1 MNLGMRNM
9 NKQQRADL
17 LLVMVTAFWGLS
29 YYLTD
34 LCLTDLPPMCLNA
47 FRFISAFFVLGIIF
61 HKNLFCLNLA
71 TIRYSFLVGIA
82 LSGTYVFYGYGI
94 SRTSLSNAGFICALP
109 VVFTPVFAFLV
120 NRTRPSRKLIACLF
134 LCSLGLALLTLND
147 SLRPAL
153 GDIICL
159 GVPICYA
166 FDLLLTEKA
175 VQHSEV
181 DALGLGV
188 CQLGVVGII
197 TLAMSMLLEHP
208 HLPTTPMTWGAAL
221 FLGILC
227 SGVAFIIQSVQQQYT
242 TASHVGLI
250 FTLEPVFAAIVA
262 YFFAGEVLTSRSYVG
277 MAFML
282 LSLVVMEVDFPIKRQ
297 EVTME

>member
-1 MNLGMRNM
+1 MGNQDKKKVQKYMAIYMSIGMCFGVSGGLIFGMILYPDNRTLGMCFGIPIN
-9 NKQQRADL
+9 
-17 LLVMVTAFWGLS
+17 
-29 YYLTD
+29 
-34 LCLTDLPPMCLNA
+34 
-47 FRFISAFFVLGIIF
+47 FI
-61 HKNLFCLNLA
+61 

-109 VVFTPVFAFLV
+109 VVFTPVFAFLI

-188 CQLGVVGII
+188 CQLGVVGID
-197 TLAMSMLLEHP
+197 H
-208 HLPTTPMTWGAAL
+208 
-221 FLGILC
+221 
-227 SGVAFIIQSVQQQYT
+227 
-242 TASHVGLI
+242 
-250 FTLEPVFAAIVA
+250 
-262 YFFAGEVLTSRSYVG
+262 
-277 MAFML
+277 
-282 LSLVVMEVDFPIKRQ
+282 
-297 EVTME
+297 

>member
-120 NRTRPSRKLIACLF
+120 NRTRPQPQTNSV
-134 LCSLGLALLTLND
+134 S
-147 SLRPAL
+147 
-153 GDIICL
+153 
-159 GVPICYA
+159 VPV
-166 FDLLLTEKA
+166 L
-175 VQHSEV
+175 
-181 DALGLGV
+181 
-188 CQLGVVGII
+188 
-197 TLAMSMLLEHP
+197 
-208 HLPTTPMTWGAAL
+208 
-221 FLGILC
+221 LGISATNAERQPSSGIRRYHLSWRANLLC
-227 SGVAFIIQSVQQQYT
+227 F
-242 TASHVGLI
+242 
-250 FTLEPVFAAIVA
+250 
-262 YFFAGEVLTSRSYVG
+262 
-277 MAFML
+277 
-282 LSLVVMEVDFPIKRQ
+282 
-297 EVTME
+297 